1 MQSLIVVLVVAAC
14 SAYALWTLMPSSA
27 RRSLAL
33 TLLRLPHLP
42 RRVEARLQKT
52 AQAASGC
59 GCDGCD
65 RSEKRADKQPA
76 AKVPAQH
83 TITFHPRARR

>member
-27 RRSLAL
+27 RRSVAL
-33 TLLRLPHLP
+33 KLLRLPHLP

-65 RSEKRADKQPA
+65 RADKQPA
-76 AKVPAQH
+76 AKAPAQH
-83 TITFHPRARR
+83 TIRFHPRARR